1 MQVQIGSLA
10 DYRALVSQLI
20 PGTLL
25 FDQQGRAQRMRLAD
39 PDQRPPRS
47 FPAQAT
53 LRVVEEPFR
62 DDDPRDRMRFGNNYL
77 QAGAWVEVID
87 FQPPSSGGQ
96 QGRLVALCDDAD
108 SYAELR
114 RFLDEPHG
122 SALSALDG
130 RGQWSV
136 NRISSR
142 RRRRIGHRRAVD
154 KEPSGVE
161 GVEAASG
168 RRFQVLAWS
177 AYGVLIVTGA
187 GNALFMGLAVL

>member
-1 MQVQIGSLA
+1 VSKGIPLDCSFEWDAGTSGRRSGTMQVQIGSLA
-10 DYRALVSQLI
+10 DYRALVSRLI

-25 FDQQGRAQRMRLAD
+25 FDQQSRAQRMRLAD
-39 PDQRPPRS
+39 PDHRPPRS

-77 QAGAWVEVID
+77 QAGAWVEVVD
-87 FQPPSSGGQ
+87 FQPPSSDGQ

-130 RGQWSV
+130 RGQWYV
-136 NRISSR
+136 NRVSDTGSVDR
-142 RRRRIGHRRAVD
+142 PFPQAVTATLRWLRLD
-154 KEPSGVE
+154 
-161 GVEAASG
+161 
-168 RRFQVLAWS
+168 
-177 AYGVLIVTGA
+177 
-187 GNALFMGLAVL
+187 